1 MGVAEPELSVSAAGD
16 QEPAKPANEGG
27 PAWAGDAG
35 EGEVPETE
43 LPRLIESLLFV
54 ASSPTAVSQ
63 LAQVFRLDE
72 PAVEAALAKL
82 AASCVSEHRGL
93 TLQRKGNHLLL
104 TTVPEAGPHI
114 ERFLGLDLTTK
125 LSQAALESLALIAYR
140 QPTTR
145 AQIEAIRGVNCDGV
159 LRTLLARGLVEP
171 VGRLEQAGRPFLYGT
186 TFQFLQY
193 FGLDDLKQLPSL
205 PETEAPQL
213 LQDSSD
219 RREGQDGRK
228 PVGTA

>member
-1 MGVAEPELSVSAAGD
+1 LATPEQVTQAVGEEHPEGTPGAAGPFLAPV
-16 QEPAKPANEGG
+16 PA
-27 PAWAGDAG
+27 
-35 EGEVPETE
+35 EGETPEAE

-54 ASSPTAVSQ
+54 ASSPTPVEQ
-63 LAQVFRLDE
+63 LAQVLRVDVASIE
-72 PAVEAALAKL
+72 QALTSL
-82 AASCVSEHRGL
+82 AASFITERRGL
-93 TLQRKGNHLLL
+93 ALQRKGAQVQL

-125 LSQAALESLALIAYR
+125 LSQAALESLAMIAYR
-140 QPTTR
+140 QPVTR

-193 FGLDDLKQLPSL
+193 FGLNSLEQLPSL
-205 PETEAPQL
+205 PET
-213 LQDSSD
+213 
-219 RREGQDGRK
+219 
-228 PVGTA
+228 